1 MNRSRVVSAEK
12 SEDFLKF
19 DPNNLIVDIEK
30 VAHTKYSTSGM
41 FIPIKH
47 EVPNGTTSFKLQ
59 TPEVSGYLADCDS
72 DNPGKQYKIS
82 LLLDSTNKDPSF
94 LEEDVVLQKETVE
107 ILEQFKSACITQL
120 KEKKNEFEK
129 KITKKINQEAWNYMI
144 STFEVVRPYVKA
156 DNNRTYTSYYIN
168 PKIIN
173 NKNFTTSF
181 IYNGNRISCEK
192 AVQQFLNKKVYCVAL
207 FSIDSLFFQ
216 ASSNKLFVQAKIEN
230 LIITRFYNSA
240 LEKVSIPARLLNIQ
254 TNNTFFD
261 EESVLEK
268 TEEETSFVDN
278 SAS

>member
-1 MNRSRVVSAEK
+1 MNKSRVVSAEK

-30 VAHTKYSTSGM
+30 IVHTKNSNSGM

-47 EVPNGTTSFKLQ
+47 VVPNGTTSFKLQ
-59 TPEVSGYLADCDS
+59 TPEVSGYLADCDPE
-72 DNPGKQYKIS
+72 NQGKQYKIS

-94 LEEDVVLQKETVE
+94 LEEDIALQKETVE
-107 ILEQFKSACITQL
+107 ILEQFKSACTAQL

-129 KITKKINQEAWNYMI
+129 KMTKKINADAWNYMI
-144 STFEVVRPYVKA
+144 SSFEVVRPYVKT
-156 DNNRTYTSYYIN
+156 DNSRTYTSYYIN

-181 IYNGNRISCEK
+181 IYNRNAISCEK

-216 ASSNKLFVQAKIEN
+216 ASSNKLFVQAKLEN
-230 LIITRFYNSA
+230 LIITRFSNSA
-240 LEKVSIPARLLNIQ
+240 LEKVSIPARLQNLQING
-254 TNNTFFD
+254 TCSD
-261 EESVLEK
+261 EESDLEK
-268 TEEETSFVDN
+268 KEESFVDTPD
-278 SAS
+278 S